1 MIREPLRVGGYHGPG
16 ALIDAC
22 RRNKA
27 AMEKH
32 VFIDLGSDSEDHV
45 SRAPPKELRGGS
57 TASEAERNAEEFKLD
72 VKNVSLLGKGT
83 RSAVGTDGEKLFEV
97 NCAGNGELGAGDGRA
112 LKRIKTEHGE
122 ASPSP
127 LPPTE
132 KALTEGGAAK
142 EHGANAPVGRAAS
155 KVEVPTSSGLKAAV
169 AGTNL
174 TPKSEPGE
182 KAESVNQKGAGE
194 LFDPL
199 HVQKLSLGRAP
210 ERIVSTA
217 GSERNV
223 GTQSSQSVWSELA
236 EYSGLLNAEEMPT
249 GELPAG
255 DLEEGEIAEDGER
268 SLEELEEEVRRHTEL
283 LRRRQEELEKQ
294 GAGPGNVAGRTGS
307 AEGGTGKV
315 NESRAIVRSIL
326 AGDDVLAG
334 PPWRARG
341 HRQFW
346 HAGEYEVQQRLV
358 PETTGEEQS
367 KGRLFLDRAT

>member
-1 MIREPLRVGGYHGPG
+1 MRVGGYHGPG

-22 RRNKA
+22 MRNKA

-32 VFIDLGSDSEDHV
+32 VFIDLGSDSEDDV

-57 TASEAERNAEEFKLD
+57 TASEADRNAKELKLD

-83 RSAVGTDGEKLFEV
+83 RSAVGTDGEKLFED

-112 LKRIKTEHGE
+112 LKRIKTEHGG
-122 ASPSP
+122 ACPSP

-142 EHGANAPVGRAAS
+142 EHGANAPGGRAAS

-182 KAESVNQKGAGE
+182 KAESVNQGGAGE
-194 LFDPL
+194 LLDPL
-199 HVQKLSLGRAP
+199 HVKNSSLGRGP

-217 GSERNV
+217 GPEGNV
-223 GTQSSQSVWSELA
+223 GAHVSQSVWPELA
-236 EYSGLLNAEEMPT
+236 EYSGLLDAEEMPT
-249 GELPAG
+249 EGGPSGELPAG

-307 AEGGTGKV
+307 AEGGAGKV

-334 PPWRARG
+334 PPRRARG